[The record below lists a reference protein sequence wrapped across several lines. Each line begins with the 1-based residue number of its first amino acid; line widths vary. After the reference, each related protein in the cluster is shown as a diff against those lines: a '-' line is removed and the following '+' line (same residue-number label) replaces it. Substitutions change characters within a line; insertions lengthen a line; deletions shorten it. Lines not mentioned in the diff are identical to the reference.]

1 MGMDK
6 ETKKTLLDPLHVANP
21 ITLQVLGICSAL
33 AVTTTKRFA
42 AIPDVPTVKEL
53 GHPNMETIIG
63 WSGIFGP
70 PGMDKAAADKWI
82 ATLQELKKDKA
93 FNKLIKGLGSIPD
106 IRNPEDTKSFVKA
119 QYETFRGVVQKL
131 GIEVK

>member
-1 MGMDK
+1 MIGAIK
-6 ETKKTLLDPLHVANP
+6 AGQAIPLA
-21 ITLQVLGICSAL
+21 ITTGARFSA
-33 AVTTTKRFA
+33 V
-42 AIPDVPTVKEL
+42 PDVPTVKEL
-53 GHPNMETIIG
+53 GYEEMETIIG

-82 ATLQELKKDKA
+82 ATLESLKKDKV
-93 FNKLIKGLGSIPD
+93 FNMLIKGLGSIPD
-106 IRNPEDTKSFVKA
+106 IRNPSDTKAFVKA